1 MSSTYQPLVAMC
13 HPRTARAG
21 EAVKRIRA
29 GESRYDEELDRLCD
43 QLGER
48 PENVRP
54 TLDRIMQDTDRRP
67 DETTGE

>member
-13 HPRTARAG
+13 H

-29 GESRYDEELDRLCD
+29 GERRYEEELDRLCE
-43 QLGER
+43 QFNER

-54 TLDRIMQDTDRRP
+54 ILDRVMEETNRKP
-67 DETTGE
+67 DQTT